1 MKEEEEEEEEE
12 EIMSGNNQLVIP
24 KTHDAKGEKLNC
36 EERFVGERAMRTAE
50 GAASLLGM
58 TKDILMERKRRQKE
72 EVLVVASP
80 EGKTTNADDA
90 TTTGEEIKE
99 EEGGEGE
106 EGGEEKKDD
115 ESRLDWKPPHGRK
128 RIKLGDDQTLE
139 MPYKYD
145 FLKYDLNLPGLRELA
160 LPEIMRNN
168 AGHIDYRTISHQR
181 VLTLFHLLHNSEL
194 AEIPCGEELAKKRE
208 VDREFALANNV
219 KRRKRKIEPEEPDIK
234 KRLAAGRRGWRRKRR
249 RRKRKRP
256 DVRER
261 SAG

>member
-1 MKEEEEEEEEE
+1 
-12 EIMSGNNQLVIP
+12 MSGNNQLVIP

-99 EEGGEGE
+99 EEGREGE

-181 VLTLFHLLHNSEL
+181 VLTLFQLLHNSEL

-208 VDREFALANNV
+208 VD
-219 KRRKRKIEPEEPDIK
+219 
-234 KRLAAGRRGWRRKRR
+234 
-249 RRKRKRP
+249 
-256 DVRER
+256 
-261 SAG
+261 